1 MSMILEVPDGI
12 QQALRVPEAERHV
25 RLLVELA
32 CALYQREIL
41 SFGKA
46 AELAQLSQSRFSR
59 ALAERSIPRHYSG
72 ADVAEDLAYAGGL

>member
-12 QQALRVPEAERHV
+12 QQALRVPESERHV

-46 AELAQLSQSRFSR
+46 AELAQLSQSRFSWC
-59 ALAERSIPRHYSG
+59 LAERGIPRHYSG

>member
-1 MSMILEVPDGI
+1 MGPIRGWN
-12 QQALRVPEAERHV
+12 R

-46 AELAQLSQSRFSR
+46 AELAQLSQSRFSI

-72 ADVAEDLAYAGGL
+72 ADVAEDLAYAGRL